1 MPTTQ
6 PSKIAGRGL
15 VNEAEF
21 AKKSGSRGSG
31 GGLSPETTKYI
42 KICVVALC
50 LVVAGVLIAM
60 QFAGGGDRDRAGQ
73 PTAPAEPIAAMPEEP
88 VRPGVRTQ
96 PMQVAP
102 QALTQPTR

>member
-31 GGLSPETTKYI
+31 GGLSPEATKYI
-42 KICVVALC
+42 KIGVVALC

-60 QFAGGGDRDRAGQ
+60 QFAGGGEGVRPGQ
-73 PTAPAEPIAAMPEEP
+73 PAPPAEPLPPEA
-88 VRPGVRTQ
+88 
-96 PMQVAP
+96 AP
-102 QALTQPTR
+102 QGTPRPVPPTFPSGAISAP

>member
-42 KICVVALC
+42 KIGVVVLC
-50 LVVAGVLIAM
+50 LVVAGILISM
-60 QFAGGGDRDRAGQ
+60 QFAGGGARDRAGQ
-73 PTAPAEPIAAMPEEP
+73 PTAPAEPIAATPEEP
-88 VRPGVRTQ
+88 LPPNVRRAPV
-96 PMQVAP
+96 QVAP
-102 QALTQPTR
+102 QALTSPTP